1 MEREYVPPAST
12 DSNTKWLDD
21 LADDLLKALSNFKT
35 RMEFQKKDF
44 NEDKPRQSEEVRK
57 EIAKIDELYVGYFV
71 PVSLPLFPSDM
82 GNDEETRSSSTL
94 MFDPHCF
101 LFSFFLSLL

>member
-1 MEREYVPPAST
+1 MASEYVPPAST

-21 LADDLLKALSNFKT
+21 LAHDLLKALSNFKT
-35 RMEFQKKDF
+35 VMEFQKKDF

-57 EIAKIDELYVGYFV
+57 EIAKTDERYVGYFV

-82 GNDEETRSSSTL
+82 DNDEEIRSSSIL
-94 MFDPHCF
+94 MFDPHFF